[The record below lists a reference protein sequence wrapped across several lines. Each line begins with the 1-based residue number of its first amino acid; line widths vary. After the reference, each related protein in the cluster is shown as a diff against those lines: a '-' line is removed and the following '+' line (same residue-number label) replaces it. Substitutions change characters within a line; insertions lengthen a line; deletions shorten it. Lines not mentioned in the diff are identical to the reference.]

1 MNVNSRIWTRNLWI
15 SIRIFEFQLAQ
26 LCAFEILI
34 SEISEIFNNFFSSI
48 VAKLNIAKYEDL
60 SVNSI
65 KSEDPLQNLV
75 TKYKNHPSIRSVLH
89 KSPNTSFSLKT
100 ISNTSFLLKTIS
112 KKDIEKEILNLK
124 VAKASQD
131 SDIPTKIIEKNPDIF
146 SILFKEFNKSLEIC
160 KFPSS
165 LKMANVT
172 PVYKKGN
179 RSDKDNYRPVSILPN
194 LSKKFWKVF
203 M

>member
-1 MNVNSRIWTRNLWI
+1 MLLK
-15 SIRIFEFQLAQ
+15 F
-26 LCAFEILI
+26 LI

-100 ISNTSFLLKTIS
+100 ISNASFSLKTVS
-112 KKDIEKEILNLK
+112 KKDIEKEILNLN

-131 SDIPTKIIEKNPDIF
+131 SDIPTKIIKKNPDIF

-194 LSKKFWKVF
+194 LSKKF
-203 M
+203 

>member
-1 MNVNSRIWTRNLWI
+1 MLLK
-15 SIRIFEFQLAQ
+15 F
-26 LCAFEILI
+26 LI

-100 ISNTSFLLKTIS
+100 ISNASFSLKTVS
-112 KKDIEKEILNLK
+112 KKDIEKEILNLN

-131 SDIPTKIIEKNPDIF
+131 SDIPTKIIKKNPDIF
-146 SILFKEFNKSLEIC
+146 SILFKEFNKSLELC

-194 LSKKFWKVF
+194 LSKKF
-203 M
+203 